1 MADPRIYQVRL
12 GDDADASA
20 GLTVA
25 RRFLAACGKPPVGI
39 SVWASLAP
47 STLPGVAALLP
58 QEILSTDITLE
69 PRGLASLTEALRD
82 EHRVHNWFLVQRA
95 SPFGAA
101 LGVGTPHPSHPSH
114 PSQQEGRSATVSLD
128 FGDDPVPEAIE
139 NGRFGRWLSG
149 LAMTGLLPATA
160 APARLMERFSRE
172 FPARAASAAYPARTS
187 SPGLLNKRV
196 AEGGVGISAR
206 GWRTMR
212 GDRHVYWPGACQL
225 TLPLDPVDALD
236 HAAPLFSAGGPV
248 EFHGYY
254 SSATLGRT
262 GLAARL
268 AAVGSATFVLHAN
281 DSGDCEVDDA
291 TVDALLA
298 MTGEDLVCVD
308 WRCDWPEAAPGY
320 NGVQLTVNG
329 VGNLHDDDP
338 EHVPGATTVYLTIHP
353 RRARDVDA
361 FASRLVSQAG
371 LHLSAI

>member
-12 GDDADASA
+12 GDDADASR

-101 LGVGTPHPSHPSH
+101 LGVGTPHPS
-114 PSQQEGRSATVSLD
+114 QADGRSATVSMD

-139 NGRFGRWLSG
+139 NGRFGRWLG
-149 LAMTGLLPATA
+149 ELATAGLLPATA

-172 FPARAASAAYPARTS
+172 FPARPAAAAHPARTGPPS
-187 SPGLLNKRV
+187 LLNKRV

-225 TLPLDPVDALD
+225 ALPLDPVDALD
-236 HAAPLFSAGGPV
+236 QATPLFSAGGPV

-254 SSATLGRT
+254 SSAILGRT

-308 WRCDWPEAAPGY
+308 WRCDWPEAVPGY

>member
-1 MADPRIYQVRL
+1 MADPRIYQVCL
-12 GDDADASA
+12 GDGADASR
-20 GLTVA
+20 GLRVA
-25 RRFLAACGKPPVGI
+25 RQFLAACAKPPVGI

-58 QEILSTDITLE
+58 HEILSTDITLE
-69 PRGLASLTEALRD
+69 PTALGGLAEALRF
-82 EHRVHNWFLVQRA
+82 EHRVQNWFLVQRA

-101 LGVGTPHPSHPSH
+101 LGVGTPHPS
-114 PSQQEGRSATVSLD
+114 QQGGRSATVSLD
-128 FGDDPVPEAIE
+128 FGDDPVPDAIE
-139 NGRFGRWLSG
+139 NGRFGRWLG
-149 LAMTGLLPATA
+149 ELAAAGLLPATA
-160 APARLMERFSRE
+160 SPARLMDRFTRE
-172 FPARAASAAYPARTS
+172 FPARPASAAFPARTA
-187 SPGLLNKRV
+187 SPALQHNHV
-196 AEGGVGISAR
+196 AEGDVGVSAR

-225 TLPLDPVDALD
+225 AIPVDPVDALD
-236 HAAPLFSAGGPV
+236 RVAPLFIPGGPV

-254 SSATLGRT
+254 SSSVLGRT

-281 DSGDCEVDDA
+281 DSGDAEVDDA

-298 MTGEDLVCVD
+298 MTGDDLVCVD
-308 WRCDWPEAAPGY
+308 WRCDWPDAAPGY

-338 EHVPGATTVYLTIHP
+338 EHVPGATMVYFTVHP

-371 LHLSAI
+371 VYLTAI

>member
-1 MADPRIYQVRL
+1 MLGRGMADPRVYQVCL
-12 GDDADASA
+12 EDGADTSR

-39 SVWASLAP
+39 SVWASLRPA
-47 STLPGVAALLP
+47 TLPGVAVLLP
-58 QEILSTDITLE
+58 HEILSTDITLE
-69 PRGLASLTEALRD
+69 PAALGGLTEALRD

-101 LGVGTPHPSHPSH
+101 LGVGTPHPARGN
-114 PSQQEGRSATVSLD
+114 GRSATVSLD
-128 FGDDPVPEAIE
+128 FGDEPVPEAIE
-139 NGRFGRWLSG
+139 TGRFGRWLG
-149 LAMTGLLPATA
+149 ELATAGLLPATA
-160 APARLMERFSRE
+160 APDRLMERFTRE
-172 FPARAASAAYPARTS
+172 FPARPASTAYPSRTN
-187 SPGLLNKRV
+187 PPALVTKQV
-196 AEGGVGISAR
+196 AEGGVVVSAR

-225 TLPLDPVDALD
+225 AVPVDPVDALGR
-236 HAAPLFSAGGPV
+236 AAPLFADGGPV

-254 SSATLGRT
+254 SSASLGRA

-281 DSGDCEVDDA
+281 DSGDAEVDDA

-298 MTGEDLVCVD
+298 ATGDDLVCVD
-308 WRCDWPEAAPGY
+308 WRCDWPDAVPGY

-329 VGNLHDDDP
+329 IGNLHENDP
-338 EHVPGATTVYLTIHP
+338 EHVPGTTTVYFTIHP

-361 FASRLVSQAG
+361 FASRLVSVAG
-371 LHLSAI
+371 VPLTAVS